1 MNNEKNNKNYLG
13 YLACIIAGSLVGWCV
28 SKRLGMAWTGRFLN
42 NLGSAAGSLDS
53 SIKHTEQGLDILRKY
68 LR

>member
-28 SKRLGMAWTGRFLN
+28 SKRLGMAWTGRFFS
-42 NLGSAAGSLDS
+42 NLGSAAGSIDS